1 MCRRTKTK
9 KAARALD
16 EGSSVA
22 EFVMV
27 AGLVLLLGVG
37 VFQLGLA
44 LYVRNTLIMSAAE
57 GARWGARADAQPGDA
72 EGRTRAILVDSLP
85 AAYSDQVSATRAVTA
100 DGVAVVSVS
109 VTAPM
114 PVIGL
119 LGPSGTMTVTGRA
132 FDERQVIAP

>member
-1 MCRRTKTK
+1 MAGPLF
-9 KAARALD
+9 AARREA
-16 EGSSVA
+16 GSAVA

-44 LYVRNTLIMSAAE
+44 LHVRNTLIMSASE
-57 GARWGARADAQPGDA
+57 GARWGARADAGPAQA
-72 EGRTRAILVDSLP
+72 VERTKAILVDSLP
-85 AAYSDQVSATRAVTA
+85 TAYGENVSATRESTNA
-100 DGVAVVSVS
+100 GVAVIAVS

-119 LGPSGTMTVTGRA
+119 LGPAGSITVTGRA
-132 FDERQVIAP
+132 FDEQQVAP

>member
-1 MCRRTKTK
+1 MSGRAKTT

-44 LYVRNTLIMSAAE
+44 LYVRNTLIMGASE

-85 AAYSDQVSATRAVTA
+85 AEYSDQVSATRAVTA